1 MIFNKFYAF
10 FLKKVKKSIDLKEF
24 LGYTQIVLIN

>member
-1 MIFNKFYAF
+1 MIFNKIYAIF
-10 FLKKVKKSIDLKEF
+10 TKKSQKSIDLKEI